1 MLEYKMFRWLIRF
14 LILLLIVYL
23 VYIFAY
29 PFFVDVSSLKNKNP
43 ELTAMMKYRIE
54 QWEKEGKKIK
64 ISKIWVP
71 LNRISPYL
79 VKAVLI
85 SEDDK
90 FYRHSGFDIEGIKK
104 AIDKDLKEKKF
115 KYGGSTITQ
124 QLAKNLYL
132 NPTKNPVRK
141 IQEAII
147 TWRIERTLSKKRIL
161 EIYLNIAEWGE
172 GIFGAEAA
180 SRHYFGKS
188 ASGLTPME
196 AARLASVLPN
206 PIKYSPVKS
215 SKFVERKANLIY
227 FIMQKRGIIKEEYE
241 EVDED
246 NLNQIEQNKAEPSA
260 ETQNKA
266 ESPVEPQ
273 SNGEADQSPLK

>member
-1 MLEYKMFRWLIRF
+1 MFRWLIRL
-14 LILLLIVYL
+14 LILLLIFYL
-23 VYIFAY
+23 VYVVAY
-29 PFFVDVSSLKNKNP
+29 PFFVDVSFLKNKNP
-43 ELTAMMKYRIE
+43 ELTAMMKYRIK
-54 QWEKEGKKIK
+54 QWEKEGKNIK
-64 ISKIWVP
+64 ISKIWIP

-104 AIDKDLKEKKF
+104 AIEKDLKEKKF

-147 TWRIERTLSKKRIL
+147 TWRIEKTLSKKRIL
-161 EIYLNIAEWGE
+161 EIYLNIAEWGQ

-180 SRHYFGKS
+180 SRYYFGKS

-241 EVDED
+241 EVDEES
-246 NLNQIEQNKAEPSA
+246 LNQIEQNKAETQTPSV
-260 ETQNKA
+260 
-266 ESPVEPQ
+266 ESQ
-273 SNGEADQSPLK
+273 SNGESDQSPLK

>member
-1 MLEYKMFRWLIRF
+1 MKMLKWFFRILIF
-14 LILLLIVYL
+14 AVLVYFIYIIVY
-23 VYIFAY
+23 
-29 PFFVDVSSLKNKNP
+29 PFIVDVSFLKRKNP

-54 QWEKEGKKIK
+54 QWQKEGRKIK
-64 ISKIWVP
+64 IKKIWMP

-85 SEDDK
+85 GEDDK

-104 AIDKDLKEKKF
+104 AIEKDIKEKKL

-132 NPTKNPVRK
+132 NPSKNPIRK

-147 TWRIERTLSKKRIL
+147 TWRLEKTLPKKRIL
-161 EIYLNIAEWGE
+161 ELYLNVAEWGE

-188 ASGLTPME
+188 ASELTAME
-196 AARLASVLPN
+196 AARLAASLPN
-206 PIKYSPVKS
+206 PLRYSPVGNS
-215 SKFVERKANLIY
+215 RFVERRANLIY
-227 FIMQKRGIIKEEYE
+227 FIMQKRGIIKQEYTEPEEKDSMPVLQE
-241 EVDED
+241 TPLES
-246 NLNQIEQNKAEPSA
+246 NQKNEP
-260 ETQNKA
+260 
-266 ESPVEPQ
+266 
-273 SNGEADQSPLK
+273 DQPPSK